1 MKQKNR
7 YSAIIE
13 KIFTS
18 KFKPGMRLVNFARE
32 EFETVA
38 RQLRIK
44 LPKNLGDLVYS
55 FRYRTDLPGKIQ
67 AEAGKGEMWIIR
79 PIGKARY
86 RLALVADRPLQP
98 NANLATTKIPD
109 ATPGIIAKYAFDDE
123 QALLARLRYN
133 RFIDVFTGV
142 TCYSLQNHLRT
153 TVPEMGQ
160 VETDELYV
168 GLDKKGAHYIFPI
181 QAKGGSD
188 KLNVVQMEQD
198 FAVCANKF
206 PGLICRPIGAQFMSG
221 GIIALFEFEQA
232 DGTVRISAEKHY
244 KLVPP
249 EEVTKE
255 DLESY
260 RHRTAD

>member
-1 MKQKNR
+1 MKRKNR

-18 KFKPGMRLVNFARE
+18 KFKPGMKMVDFARE
-32 EFETVA
+32 EFESVA

-55 FRYRTDLPGKIQ
+55 FRYRTDLPEKIQ

-79 PIGKARY
+79 PVGRARY
-86 RLALVADRPLQP
+86 RLALVVDRPLQP
-98 NANLATTKIPD
+98 NANLATTKVPD
-109 ATPGIIAKYAFDDE
+109 ATPGIVTKYAFDDE

-133 RFIDVFTGV
+133 RLIDVFTGV

-153 TVPEMGQ
+153 VVPEMGQ
-160 VETDELYV
+160 IETDELYV

-181 QAKGGSD
+181 QAKGGTD
-188 KLNVVQMEQD
+188 KLNVVQIEQD
-198 FAVCANKF
+198 FAICATKF
-206 PGLICRPIGAQFMSG
+206 PSLICRPIGAQFMDG

-232 DGTVRISAEKHY
+232 DGSVRISAEKHY

-255 DLESY
+255 DLENY
-260 RHRTAD
+260 RQRIAE